1 MCLFCKIV
9 SREIKADIVY
19 EDDGIL
25 AFRDIHPLA
34 PVHILVIPKK
44 HIASINDLT
53 RDDVELAGKI
63 IISAKE
69 IAEKFNIENS
79 GYKLLIRVGRDGG
92 QEVQH
97 IHLHLLGGAKMSEG
111 IHPVK

>member
-9 SREIKADIVY
+9 NREIKADIVW
-19 EDDGIL
+19 EDDDVL

-53 RDDVELAGKI
+53 RDDVELAGKM

-69 IAEKFNIENS
+69 IAGKFNVKDS

-111 IHPVK
+111 IRPV